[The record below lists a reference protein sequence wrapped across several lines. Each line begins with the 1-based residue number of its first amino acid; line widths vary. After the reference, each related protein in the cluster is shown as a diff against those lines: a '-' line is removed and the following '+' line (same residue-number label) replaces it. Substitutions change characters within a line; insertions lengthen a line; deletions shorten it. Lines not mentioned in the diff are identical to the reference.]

1 MIKDNQKSLNH
12 VQVLLD
18 AVVTAVA
25 YILAWFIIVSG
36 KVVPLRGA
44 TLEPGPYFLALIFIV
59 PVYLILNGCFHLY
72 VPKRIQGRRV
82 EFANICKANVIG
94 LMLFT
99 LILFGGRSFIV
110 HLGYFSTRMLLVF
123 FVLNILLLAGERLA
137 IRLFLRSLRTNGY
150 NQKHVLL
157 IGYSRAAEG
166 FIDRVTLNPE
176 WGYHIQGI
184 LDDHKKAGY
193 VYKKVQVLGPISHLE
208 TFLAANTL
216 DEIVI
221 TLSIGEYANL
231 EQIVAACEKSGVH
244 TKFIPDYNNII
255 PTIPYMEDLQGLPV
269 IHIRHVPLTSVFNA
283 TIKRMVDI
291 CGALFGIILFS
302 PLMLLTAALIKLTSP
317 GPIIYSQERIGLH
330 NRPFKMFKFR
340 SMEVQDPNKEKNQWT
355 TPHDPRVTPVGR
367 FIRKTSID
375 EMPQFFNILIG
386 DMSLVGPRP
395 ERPLFVEKFKEE
407 IPRYMIKHQVR
418 PGLTGWAQVNGYRGD
433 TSITKR
439 IEHDLYYIEKN
450 SETYYHRVIDSYLE
464 DVLRLARWGRF
475 SVLGHLTLPLRYMN
489 ENLGEQ
495 MTFDGHYDQCREIF
509 RALIE
514 SGCGIECNTNR
525 GNVPLPDAPL
535 LKLYRETGGE
545 IITIG
550 SDAHS
555 AEYVGCC
562 VRETQALL
570 RTCGFRYF
578 CTFEGGKPTFRKL

>member
-18 AVVTAVA
+18 AVVTAAA
-25 YILAWFIIVSG
+25 YVLAWFIIVSG

-44 TLEPGPYFLALIFIV
+44 TLEPGPYFVALIFIV

-123 FVLNILLLAGERLA
+123 FALNILLLAGERLA

-150 NQKHVLL
+150 NQKHVLM

-166 FIDRVTLNPE
+166 FIDRVSLNPE

-184 LDDHKKAGY
+184 LDDHKDPGY
-193 VYKKVQVLGPISHLE
+193 VYKKIPVLGPISHLE

-269 IHIRHVPLTSVFNA
+269 INIRHVPLTNVFNA
-283 TIKRMVDI
+283 TVKRCVDI
-291 CGALFGIILFS
+291 FGALFGITLFS
-302 PLMLLTAALIKLTSP
+302 PLMLITAALLHDVGKTKELSSFPLNDYTDE
-317 GPIIYSQERIGLH
+317 GQLLGHIIIGAQ
-330 NRPFKMFKFR
+330 MI
-340 SMEVQDPNKEKNQWT
+340 
-355 TPHDPRVTPVGR
+355 HDLA
-367 FIRKTSID
+367 K
-375 EMPQFFNILIG
+375 
-386 DMSLVGPRP
+386 
-395 ERPLFVEKFKEE
+395 E
-407 IPRYMIKHQVR
+407 IPDFPEMLENQLVHCILAHHGELEYGSPKKPALVEAVALNLADNTDARMET
-418 PGLTGWAQVNGYRGD
+418 LT
-433 TSITKR
+433 
-439 IEHDLYYIEKN
+439 
-450 SETYYHRVIDSYLE
+450 
-464 DVLRLARWGRF
+464 
-475 SVLGHLTLPLRYMN
+475 
-489 ENLGEQ
+489 
-495 MTFDGHYDQCREIF
+495 EIF
-509 RALIE
+509 AADKGKKEWLGYNRLFE
-514 SGCGIECNTNR
+514 SNLR
-525 GNVPLPDAPL
+525 
-535 LKLYRETGGE
+535 RTG
-545 IITIG
+545 
-550 SDAHS
+550 D
-555 AEYVGCC
+555 V
-562 VRETQALL
+562 
-570 RTCGFRYF
+570 
-578 CTFEGGKPTFRKL
+578 